1 MVSRLLEASLKFIN
15 SLLELLLFNAVSII
29 ALVQI
34 ISQLSLLFLK
44 DIYMVL

>member
-15 SLLELLLFNAVSII
+15 SFLELLLFDAISII

-34 ISQLSLLFLK
+34 ISQLSFLFLN
-44 DIYMVL
+44 DIYIVL